1 MIELKLFE
9 IEWKVMKIFDIF
21 NICYEQPLREKWFKV
36 GYEGETSLAKIL
48 VVDDAK
54 FMRVTLTNMLK
65 KANHVVI
72 GEAENGREAVELY
85 RKLKPEIVTMDITM
99 PEMTGLDAVKEIKKE
114 FPDAKIVMCSSM
126 GQQKMVMDAIEAGAK
141 DYIVKPFNEN
151 RVNEAIDKVLG

>member
-1 MIELKLFE
+1 M
-9 IEWKVMKIFDIF
+9 
-21 NICYEQPLREKWFKV
+21 
-36 GYEGETSLAKIL
+36 
-48 VVDDAK
+48 VDDAK

-65 KANHVVI
+65 KANHIVI

>member
-1 MIELKLFE
+1 
-9 IEWKVMKIFDIF
+9 
-21 NICYEQPLREKWFKV
+21 
-36 GYEGETSLAKIL
+36 
-48 VVDDAK
+48 
-54 FMRVTLTNMLK
+54 MRVTLTNMLK

>member
-1 MIELKLFE
+1 
-9 IEWKVMKIFDIF
+9 
-21 NICYEQPLREKWFKV
+21 
-36 GYEGETSLAKIL
+36 LAKIL

-65 KANHVVI
+65 KANHIVI

>member
-1 MIELKLFE
+1 
-9 IEWKVMKIFDIF
+9 
-21 NICYEQPLREKWFKV
+21 
-36 GYEGETSLAKIL
+36 
-48 VVDDAK
+48 
-54 FMRVTLTNMLK
+54 MRVTLTNMLK
-65 KANHVVI
+65 KANHIVI

>member
-1 MIELKLFE
+1 M
-9 IEWKVMKIFDIF
+9 
-21 NICYEQPLREKWFKV
+21 
-36 GYEGETSLAKIL
+36 
-48 VVDDAK
+48 VDDAK
-54 FMRVTLTNMLK
+54 FMRVTLTNMLE
-65 KANHVVI
+65 KANHIVI

>member
-1 MIELKLFE
+1 M
-9 IEWKVMKIFDIF
+9 
-21 NICYEQPLREKWFKV
+21 
-36 GYEGETSLAKIL
+36 AKIL

-65 KANHVVI
+65 KANHIVI

>member
-1 MIELKLFE
+1 M
-9 IEWKVMKIFDIF
+9 
-21 NICYEQPLREKWFKV
+21 
-36 GYEGETSLAKIL
+36 AKIL

>member
-1 MIELKLFE
+1 M
-9 IEWKVMKIFDIF
+9 
-21 NICYEQPLREKWFKV
+21 
-36 GYEGETSLAKIL
+36 
-48 VVDDAK
+48 
-54 FMRVTLTNMLK
+54 
-65 KANHVVI
+65 I

>member
-1 MIELKLFE
+1 M
-9 IEWKVMKIFDIF
+9 
-21 NICYEQPLREKWFKV
+21 
-36 GYEGETSLAKIL
+36 AKIL

-65 KANHVVI
+65 KANHIVI

-114 FPDAKIVMCSSM
+114 FPDAKIVICSSM